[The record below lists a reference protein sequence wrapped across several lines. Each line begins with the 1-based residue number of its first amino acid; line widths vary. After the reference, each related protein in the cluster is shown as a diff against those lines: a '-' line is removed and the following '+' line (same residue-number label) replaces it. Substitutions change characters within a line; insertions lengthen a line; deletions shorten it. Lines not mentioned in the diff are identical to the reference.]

1 LLPQMKTFYSPVH
14 REHAPKQEFEQG
26 RLAPAVE
33 IPERVERVRA
43 RIAERKLGPTLAPS
57 AFDDAA
63 ITRVHDGEFV
73 SFLAGAHAE
82 WRARYGDDA
91 ADAIPSCWPSR
102 GMREARR
109 GDIESRLGTYSFD
122 TATPITKGTWSAA
135 RAGVDVAL
143 SAVEVVAA
151 GEHSAFALTRPPG
164 HHASRD
170 VFGGYC
176 YLNNVAIAAQWLS
189 DRGLRPAILDVDY
202 HHGNGTQ
209 EIFYG
214 RSDVLFASLHADPA
228 TDYPHFSGFADE
240 RGDGTGEDATLNL
253 PMPRETAWSGYA
265 EALTRASGAIDSFG
279 ADILLVSLGLDTYE
293 YDPISFFRIRTED
306 YLRMG
311 AAIAKL
317 GKPTLFV
324 FEGGYHVEALAEN
337 TTNVL
342 EGFLGG

>member
-1 LLPQMKTFYSPVH
+1 MPRFWANSAMRARLRSKISRSMTSAGVCNRLRLSSTPTRSAFKGRVCMDRLRKNSVPISALPRAPSTPCLSSQELWPLLPQMKTFYSPVH

-43 RIAERKLGPTLAPS
+43 RIAERKLGPILAPS

-63 ITRVHDGEFV
+63 ISRVHDGEFV

-109 GDIESRLGTYSFD
+109 GDIESRLGTYSSD

-143 SAVEVVAA
+143 SAAEAVAA
-151 GEHSAFALTRPPG
+151 GERSAFALTRPPG

-214 RSDVLFASLHADPA
+214 RSDVLF
-228 TDYPHFSGFADE
+228 
-240 RGDGTGEDATLNL
+240 
-253 PMPRETAWSGYA
+253 
-265 EALTRASGAIDSFG
+265 
-279 ADILLVSLGLDTYE
+279 
-293 YDPISFFRIRTED
+293 
-306 YLRMG
+306 
-311 AAIAKL
+311 
-317 GKPTLFV
+317 
-324 FEGGYHVEALAEN
+324 
-337 TTNVL
+337 
-342 EGFLGG
+342 